1 MKKVLFIQKKI
12 HHYRI
17 SFFNEISK
25 NSDLF
30 VISSYA
36 EIEKS
41 EIKFTFIQKKIYK
54 FGPFLVFKNL
64 GEIIKNNDYDI
75 IVAPFDLRFIQFFY
89 LLFFKR
95 NKVRWVWW
103 GLDQGKSKTALKI
116 KLLFAKMNIPIVYY
130 HKKILHKFLKLGVR
144 ESCSFVANNSFH
156 IPNRIEAFLNDD
168 KNSFI
173 NVGSLD
179 ERKNNKALIHSFKNV
194 LSRTHKDIKLYLIGE
209 GSEKNELIK
218 LVSNLSL
225 QNSVI
230 FTGRIND
237 PNILSKY
244 YYDSFSSVSYGQAG
258 LAVLQSM
265 ANGVPFITH
274 EKAISGGEIHNIN
287 HERNGI
293 LVNNQNQLEEWMIF
307 FINNPKIVKSIGE
320 NAYNFYSNN
329 CTIENMAKNFN
340 RVFKDVK
347 KL

>member
-1 MKKVLFIQKKI
+1 VKKILFIQEKI

-17 SFFNEISK
+17 SLFNEISK
-25 NSDLF
+25 KSDLF
-30 VISSYA
+30 VISSDA
-36 EIEKS
+36 EIDKS
-41 EIKFTFIQKKIYK
+41 EIRFSFIQIKLYV
-54 FGPFLVFKNL
+54 FGPFLLFKNL
-64 GEIIKNNDYDI
+64 SKIIKNNDYEI

-103 GLDQGKSKTALKI
+103 GLDEGKSKIALII
-116 KLLFAKMNIPIVYY
+116 KLIFAKMNIPIVYY
-130 HKKILHKFLKLGVR
+130 HKKILDKFIKLGVSQSR
-144 ESCSFVANNSFH
+144 YFVANNSFH
-156 IPNRIEAFLNDD
+156 IPNRKEAYLNEN

-179 ERKNNKALIHSFKNV
+179 KRKKNKALILSFKNV
-194 LSRTHKDIKLYLIGE
+194 LSRTQKDIKLYLIGE
-209 GSEKNELIK
+209 GEEKNELIK
-218 LVSNLSL
+218 LVSNLNL
-225 QNSVI
+225 QDNVI
-230 FTGRIND
+230 FTGKIND

-287 HERNGI
+287 HEENGI
-293 LVNNQNQLEEWMIF
+293 LVVSQDELEQWMLL
-307 FINNPKIVKSIGE
+307 FINNPKKAKSIGE
-320 NAYNFYSNN
+320 NAYNYYSAN
-329 CTIENMAKNFN
+329 CTIENMAKSFN
-340 RVFKDVK
+340 KVFKGVK